1 MAKELRKGLT
11 ILEMLVAMVVF
22 TIIASLVY
30 AVFSHF
36 NRVKIDLECLKRAQ
50 LISSVLMNY
59 RADWGD
65 ATGVVGTAEMLG
77 LPFSAE
83 PIPFDKRR

>member
-1 MAKELRKGLT
+1 
-11 ILEMLVAMVVF
+11 
-22 TIIASLVY
+22 
-30 AVFSHF
+30 
-36 NRVKIDLECLKRAQ
+36 
-50 LISSVLMNY
+50 MNY
-59 RADWGD
+59 HADWGD